1 MRDVWLLV
9 DHACHT
15 GIDGLAA
22 HRLENVM
29 TAATP
34 LSTIRHLTMAE
45 ARAELARLI
54 EQTGMTREE
63 LHERADNWD
72 LDATERGLLSDIRSL
87 EFLIERAASGA

>member
-1 MRDVWLLV
+1 
-9 DHACHT
+9 
-15 GIDGLAA
+15 
-22 HRLENVM
+22 M